1 MDDNKLQWSPA
12 GLERFNQLENKIFQT
27 VEEIRAIRAQAND
40 LRGENSRLSELINE
54 KTGENVALRGEIDR
68 LTHVAGEYEK
78 LRGENDGLRQQVE
91 TMRQS
96 ETETLEMLAQFEKE
110 REELRERVE
119 KTLALMASLD
129 N

>member
-1 MDDNKLQWSPA
+1 MDDNKIQWSPA

-27 VEEIRAIRAQAND
+27 VEEIRAIRGEAD
-40 LRGENSRLSELINE
+40 YLRGENNRLNELVNE
-54 KTGENVALRGEIDR
+54 QTREGEALRGEVGR
-68 LTHVAGEYEK
+68 LTQVAGEYEK
-78 LRGENDGLRQQVE
+78 LCGENDGLRLQIA
-91 TMRQS
+91 TLRQS

-119 KTLALMASLD
+119 KTLALLASLD